1 MGQPA
6 EGGIELTVSCFDIF
20 FGFPFILVYFVQM
33 SCVSE
38 KRNFNFYTKTA
49 LFGSNQ
55 SEWLLGSV
63 TDPDD

>member
-6 EGGIELTVSCFDIF
+6 EGGIEFTVTCFDF

-38 KRNFNFYTKTA
+38 KKLKFLYKDSTIWKQPIRMAVRVCN
-49 LFGSNQ
+49 
-55 SEWLLGSV
+55 
-63 TDPDD
+63 

>member
-6 EGGIELTVSCFDIF
+6 EGGIEFTVTCFDF

-38 KRNFNFYTKTA
+38 KKTLIFIQRQHYLEA
-49 LFGSNQ
+49 TNQ
-55 SEWLLGSV
+55 NGCKGL
-63 TDPDD
+63 